1 MLILDDSTSAVDT
14 ATDAKIRNAFKNEI
28 PGTTKLIIAQRI
40 SSVKDADRII
50 VLDDGKVTG
59 FGTHDE
65 LMSNNEI
72 YREVYESQTQG
83 GSGDFD
89 ENKEN
94 TVKAGEA

>member
-1 MLILDDSTSAVDT
+1 
-14 ATDAKIRNAFKNEI
+14 
-28 PGTTKLIIAQRI
+28 
-40 SSVKDADRII
+40 
-50 VLDDGKVTG
+50 
-59 FGTHDE
+59 
-65 LMSNNEI
+65 MSNNEI